1 MQKELNCIQQHYMYY
16 FFLFSCASRFV
27 SPNCFQPPHHEL
39 FLPWLLPN
47 KHVQENITSPDSIS
61 VQPANKQSTQTQRC
75 WNALLQLQHPS
86 AYLPTQLLARTCQPC
101 LPPLALLLES
111 VVLVVFPPSRQCPE
125 KKTRGSRST
134 NGFLLAR
141 MVFATAIRVLSKTY
155 RTTRK
160 VISSLVPMEPYST
173 PSPSRFAFCLHNRI
187 SLKSTA
193 FQNASSLVDGFFLGY
208 FQNKYRKISRASTQ
222 LHVQKECPH
231 FSMADPYP
239 KLSLVDKGPIL
250 QVCNLSLRDLKK
262 SVNSAQPSSHQ
273 LKEMIGKLKNWP
285 DFFHYCSFSVR
296 QLIFWFSF
304 CLCLARLVLLL
315 WHFYWSRWCW
325 WFFLHLVNVLKKNK
339 RFTINK

>member
-1 MQKELNCIQQHYMYY
+1 MNC
-16 FFLFSCASRFV
+16 FFLGYSHINTCRRISR
-27 SPNCFQPPHHEL
+27 
-39 FLPWLLPN
+39 
-47 KHVQENITSPDSIS
+47 
-61 VQPANKQSTQTQRC
+61 A
-75 WNALLQLQHPS
+75 
-86 AYLPTQLLARTCQPC
+86 PTQSVSNQRTSNRHRHKDAEMRFCSFSIQVLIFQHSFLLGPVN
-101 LPPLALLLES
+101 LVFLLWPFYWSRWCWWFFLNL
-111 VVLVVFPPSRQCPE
+111 VNVL

-231 FSMADPYP
+231 
-239 KLSLVDKGPIL
+239 
-250 QVCNLSLRDLKK
+250 
-262 SVNSAQPSSHQ
+262 
-273 LKEMIGKLKNWP
+273 
-285 DFFHYCSFSVR
+285 SF
-296 QLIFWFSF
+296 
-304 CLCLARLVLLL
+304 
-315 WHFYWSRWCW
+315 
-325 WFFLHLVNVLKKNK
+325 NG
-339 RFTINK
+339 